1 MCQADFEVYP
11 SPLPPLFAP
20 ATQAIWTAIL
30 FVGDPVKKNRQS
42 ANKKFPAHNPSLPL
56 RPHSQKL
63 HLQKLETLIASS
75 VIVRESRAGRTG
87 RG

>member
-42 ANKKFPAHNPSLPL
+42 ANKKFPAHNPSLLL
-56 RPHSQKL
+56 RPH
-63 HLQKLETLIASS
+63 
-75 VIVRESRAGRTG
+75 
-87 RG
+87 

>member
-20 ATQAIWTAIL
+20 AMQAIWTAIL

-56 RPHSQKL
+56 RPQATNREACHFRIIPKSFTCKNLKL
-63 HLQKLETLIASS
+63 LLL
-75 VIVRESRAGRTG
+75 
-87 RG
+87 

>member
-30 FVGDPVKKNRQS
+30 FVRDPVEMNRQS
-42 ANKKFPAHNPSLPL
+42 ANKKFPAHNPLSPYDPIPKSFTYK
-56 RPHSQKL
+56 R
-63 HLQKLETLIASS
+63 
-75 VIVRESRAGRTG
+75 RTG